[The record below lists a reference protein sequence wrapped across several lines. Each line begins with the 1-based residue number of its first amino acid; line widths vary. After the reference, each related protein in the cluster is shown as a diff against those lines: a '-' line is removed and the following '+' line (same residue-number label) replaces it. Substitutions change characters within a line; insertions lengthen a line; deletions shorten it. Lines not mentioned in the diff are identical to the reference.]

1 MIKYNNIYYYQ
12 FPDDSAED
20 AVYLLENQILSSTAR
35 LTKTGTVIDKEE
47 YYPFGD
53 SSLRTFTKKR
63 YRYVGKEKD
72 SESGLYY
79 YGARYYAPWT
89 ARFISVDPLAGKY
102 ANLTPYN
109 NASNSPIK
117 SLDIDGMQNPEEG
130 GSESSGNS
138 GSDSSGNSGGT
149 STTTQNTQVHSVQK
163 GDTISGLAKEYGV
176 SQDSIREAN
185 PQTQNRSQDDQIN
198 VGEDLKIPIAKD
210 DNLKTDSNK
219 VELSDV
225 AKYWESKGMDLSKTK
240 NVDKLTETSGLKKF
254 EMDLNKPIEN
264 LYELPGNIVLNV
276 LYSTINEPKIFVT
289 GESWA
294 GFKYNDAERID
305 AMGGTGLTVVTAG
318 FGKLIG
324 VTKNVGKGLQGFNK
338 FVSKTGPYS
347 DGMYKWQQKA
357 SQLFHK
363 NADDLKSVP
372 EFKELER
379 GVGTVNETKKKL

>member
-1 MIKYNNIYYYQ
+1 M
-12 FPDDSAED
+12 
-20 AVYLLENQILSSTAR
+20 
-35 LTKTGTVIDKEE
+35 KTE
-47 YYPFGD
+47 
-53 SSLRTFTKKR
+53 
-63 YRYVGKEKD
+63 
-72 SESGLYY
+72 
-79 YGARYYAPWT
+79 
-89 ARFISVDPLAGKY
+89 
-102 ANLTPYN
+102 
-109 NASNSPIK
+109 
-117 SLDIDGMQNPEEG
+117 
-130 GSESSGNS
+130 
-138 GSDSSGNSGGT
+138 
-149 STTTQNTQVHSVQK
+149 
-163 GDTISGLAKEYGV
+163 
-176 SQDSIREAN
+176 
-185 PQTQNRSQDDQIN
+185 
-198 VGEDLKIPIAKD
+198 
-210 DNLKTDSNK
+210 
-219 VELSDV
+219 
-225 AKYWESKGMDLSKTK
+225 
-240 NVDKLTETSGLKKF
+240 KF